1 MTGLPMWKDRSV
13 LIAGGTGGFGLV
25 LSQVL
30 AARGCAL
37 TIVGRSPERLLVACE
52 KIRSLHPRSQV
63 VGLSGDLS
71 QEADCQ
77 RIVDACRNA
86 QGRIDDVV
94 ICTGRSGRGLLLNAG
109 IMEISQSL
117 VDNLHPAL
125 HITRQTATDLMGS
138 RGHLVYMGSL
148 SGKLVTPFMGV
159 YCVAKSALAAY
170 VDGVRLELGPRG
182 VHVLLVSC
190 GPIQRFDAI
199 DGIDAIDGKSRYDL
213 SVTQEGLPVDAAL
226 AGGGVRLAAINP
238 DWLAKKI
245 LDACR
250 DRKIELVVPR
260 QAAWLAGL
268 IEIFPSLGRA
278 ILFRKTRKRS

>member
-30 AARGCAL
+30 AARGCVL
-37 TIVGRSPERLLVACE
+37 TIVGRSPERLLAACE
-52 KIRSLHPRSQV
+52 KIRSLHPGSQV

-77 RIVDACRNA
+77 RIVDACRTA
-86 QGRIDDVV
+86 QGRIDDVFM
-94 ICTGRSGRGLLLNAG
+94 CTGRSGRGLLLNAG
-109 IMEISQSL
+109 VMEISQSL

-125 HITRQTATDLMGS
+125 HITRQTATDLMSS

-182 VHVLLVSC
+182 IHVLLVSC

-199 DGIDAIDGKSRYDL
+199 DGKSRYDL
-213 SVTQEGLPVDAAL
+213 SVSKEGLPVDAAL

-238 DWLAKKI
+238 DWLAEKI

-268 IEIFPSLGRA
+268 IELFPSLGRA